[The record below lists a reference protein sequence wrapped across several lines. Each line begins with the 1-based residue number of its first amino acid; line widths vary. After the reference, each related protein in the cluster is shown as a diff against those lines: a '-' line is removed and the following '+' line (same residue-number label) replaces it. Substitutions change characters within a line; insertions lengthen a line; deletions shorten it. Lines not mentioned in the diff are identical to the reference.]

1 MSQKLKLNSSRVI
14 WLRRCPR
21 QLQILTAFGTMLR
34 DAANADFMATASGQN
49 IYSQEMFARS
59 DTPYDVEARTGD
71 DRVRVYVNTAS
82 MAARRHEHSSRGSSL
97 LRALA
102 RKNP

>member
-1 MSQKLKLNSSRVI
+1 MSQKLKLNSTRVI

-21 QLQILTAFGTMLR
+21 QLQILTALGTIIR
-34 DAANADFMATASGQN
+34 DKANADFKQTASGQN
-49 IYSQEMFARS
+49 VYSQEMFARS
-59 DTPYDVEARTGD
+59 ETPYDVEARTGN

-82 MAARRHEHSSRGSSL
+82 YAARRHEHSDRGSSL

-102 RKNP
+102 SRAR

>member
-1 MSQKLKLNSSRVI
+1 MSQRLELNSARVI

-21 QLQILTAFGTMLR
+21 QLQILSALGTIIR
-34 DAANADFMATASGQN
+34 DSANADFMATASGQD

-59 DTPYDVEARTGD
+59 DTPYDLEARTGN
-71 DRVRVYVNTAS
+71 DRVRVYINTAS
-82 MAARRHEHSSRGSSL
+82 MAARRHEHSGRGSSL

-102 RKNP
+102 KRS